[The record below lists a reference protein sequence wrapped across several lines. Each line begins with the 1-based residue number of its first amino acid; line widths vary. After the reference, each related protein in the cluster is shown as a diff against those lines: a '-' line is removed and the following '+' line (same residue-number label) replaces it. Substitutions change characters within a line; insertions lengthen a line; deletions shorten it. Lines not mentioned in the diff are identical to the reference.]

1 MNALSGDVKEGLS
14 ALSGEVKI
22 LLSALSGDVKVL
34 LSALSGEVKVLLSAL
49 SGDVAAQCTQSFW
62 SHFSGIVSPL
72 SGGPHLFPHLKPLFI
87 FSSSNFLF
95 TCFAS

>member
-14 ALSGEVKI
+14 ALSGDVKV

-72 SGGPHLFPHLKPLFI
+72 SGGPSKSAREQERKRD
-87 FSSSNFLF
+87 FS
-95 TCFAS
+95 AI